1 MNLVDLIDENGKL
14 VIPDG
19 VTMIGSEEV
28 RHNDDLLTSVEIPDS
43 VTAVEIPDSV
53 TKIGDNAFEGC
64 SKLISVTIPDSV
76 TIIGEGAFADCESL
90 SSIIVSEN
98 NARYKSI
105 DNCCLSKG
113 GNMLI
118 FGCKNS
124 KIPDYVTIIGDSA
137 FDRCTGLSSIE
148 IPSSVTQIG
157 DCAFADCTGLTSIEI
172 PNSVTEI
179 GDFAFDCCT
188 GLTSIEIPSGVT
200 QIGDLAF
207 SCCTGLT
214 SIEIPNSVT
223 EIGNAAF
230 SGCTG
235 LKSIEIPAW
244 LVEDVY
250 IFEPIEN
257 LSSITIRLTEK
268 LPDNAKDVLR
278 IVDHCDPSIVTLK
291 VPTGCGEAYRHHPD
305 FEGKFKEILD

>member
-28 RHNDDLLTSVEIPDS
+28 RHNDDLLTSVEIPNS
-43 VTAVEIPDSV
+43 VTSVEIPNSV

-76 TIIGEGAFADCESL
+76 TIIGEGAFACCESL

-113 GNMLI
+113 GNVLI

-124 KIPDYVTIIGDSA
+124 KIPDCVTIIGDSA
-137 FDRCTGLSSIE
+137 FDRCTGLTSIE
-148 IPSSVTQIG
+148 IPSSVTRIG

-179 GDFAFDCCT
+179 GNAAFRGCT
-188 GLTSIEIPSGVT
+188 GLT
-200 QIGDLAF
+200 
-207 SCCTGLT
+207 
-214 SIEIPNSVT
+214 
-223 EIGNAAF
+223 
-230 SGCTG
+230 
-235 LKSIEIPAW
+235 SIEIPAW
-244 LVEDVY
+244 LVEDVVY

-291 VPTGCGEAYRHHPD
+291 VPAGCGEAYRHHLD
-305 FEGKFKEILD
+305 FEGKFKEILEVLD

>member
-28 RHNDDLLTSVEIPDS
+28 RHNDDLLTSVEIPNS
-43 VTAVEIPDSV
+43 VTSVEIPNSV

-76 TIIGEGAFADCESL
+76 TIIGEGAFACCESL

-113 GNMLI
+113 GNVLI

-124 KIPDYVTIIGDSA
+124 KIPDCVTIIGDSA
-137 FDRCTGLSSIE
+137 FDR
-148 IPSSVTQIG
+148 
-157 DCAFADCTGLTSIEI
+157 
-172 PNSVTEI
+172 
-179 GDFAFDCCT
+179 
-188 GLTSIEIPSGVT
+188 
-200 QIGDLAF
+200 
-207 SCCTGLT
+207 CTGLT

-230 SGCTG
+230 RGCTG
-235 LKSIEIPAW
+235 LTSIEIPAW
-244 LVEDVY
+244 LVEDVVY

-291 VPTGCGEAYRHHPD
+291 VPAGCGEAYRHHPD
-305 FEGKFKEILD
+305 FEGKFKEILEVLD

>member
-43 VTAVEIPDSV
+43 VTAVEIPDTV

-124 KIPDYVTIIGDSA
+124 KIPDCVTIIGDSA

-188 GLTSIEIPSGVT
+188 GLTSIEIP
-200 QIGDLAF
+200 
-207 SCCTGLT
+207 
-214 SIEIPNSVT
+214 NSVT

-244 LVEDVY
+244 LVEDVVY

-291 VPTGCGEAYRHHPD
+291 VPAGCGEAYRHHPD
-305 FEGKFKEILD
+305 FEGKFKEILEVLD

>member
-28 RHNDDLLTSVEIPDS
+28 RHNDDLLTSVEIPNS
-43 VTAVEIPDSV
+43 VTSVEIPNSV

-76 TIIGEGAFADCESL
+76 TIIGEGAFTCCEFL

-113 GNMLI
+113 GNVLI

-124 KIPDYVTIIGDSA
+124 KIPDCVTIIGDSA
-137 FDRCTGLSSIE
+137 FDR
-148 IPSSVTQIG
+148 
-157 DCAFADCTGLTSIEI
+157 
-172 PNSVTEI
+172 
-179 GDFAFDCCT
+179 
-188 GLTSIEIPSGVT
+188 
-200 QIGDLAF
+200 
-207 SCCTGLT
+207 CTGLT

-230 SGCTG
+230 RGCTG
-235 LKSIEIPAW
+235 LTSIEIPAW
-244 LVEDVY
+244 LVEDVVY

-291 VPTGCGEAYRHHPD
+291 VPAGCGEAYRHHPD
-305 FEGKFKEILD
+305 FEGKFKEILEVLD